1 MKPLIFGNTHWE
13 ERKRCFSFP
22 RLEKDLTTEVL
33 IVGGGMSGT
42 LCTHVLTD
50 AGYQDITVV
59 EGRHVATGS
68 SRANT
73 GLLQVSSD
81 TMLTEFIETLGEAP
95 VKAFYTM
102 CKEAME
108 ALHALKNRFPTCSL
122 RGRKSLYLATKKD
135 HVKDLMAESLA
146 LQSIGINAG
155 FYTGEEVKEWYD
167 LLAYGALYV
176 EEDLDVDPVRFIY
189 TITEAN
195 LQRGVQYF
203 EETEVDLSSLTAHG
217 VRIKNGATLTFDHV
231 ILATGYGHLYPFMKD
246 LVEIHRTYAFFTE
259 PLEEEPWR
267 DGVMIWETQ
276 KPYGYLRVS
285 QDQRIIAGGLD
296 EEVDEV
302 LNDQE
307 KLDEI
312 LEKLKGEARRLV
324 GHALPLEVC
333 HGYNALFGT
342 VKDGLP
348 LMGAHRDHPN
358 HYYLLGYEGNGTCYS
373 MAGARLILELLQ
385 GGPSSYTPLVSLH
398 RGSKG

>member
-1 MKPLIFGNTHWE
+1 
-13 ERKRCFSFP
+13 
-22 RLEKDLTTEVL
+22 
-33 IVGGGMSGT
+33 
-42 LCTHVLTD
+42 
-50 AGYQDITVV
+50 
-59 EGRHVATGS
+59 
-68 SRANT
+68 
-73 GLLQVSSD
+73 
-81 TMLTEFIETLGEAP
+81 
-95 VKAFYTM
+95 M

-108 ALHALKNRFPTCSL
+108 ALHALKRRFPACSL
-122 RGRKSLYLATKKD
+122 RGRNSLYLATKKD

-217 VRIKNGATLTFDHV
+217 VRIKNGATLTFDQV

-276 KPYGYLRVS
+276 KLMDTCGWVKIKGSS
-285 QDQRIIAGGLD
+285 Q
-296 EEVDEV
+296 
-302 LNDQE
+302 
-307 KLDEI
+307 
-312 LEKLKGEARRLV
+312 
-324 GHALPLEVC
+324 
-333 HGYNALFGT
+333 
-342 VKDGLP
+342 
-348 LMGAHRDHPN
+348 GA
-358 HYYLLGYEGNGTCYS
+358 
-373 MAGARLILELLQ
+373 
-385 GGPSSYTPLVSLH
+385 
-398 RGSKG
+398 